1 MKVVEVVGA
10 GLAGCEAALQCAR
23 LGVPVRLLEMRP
35 GKMTEAH
42 ETGDVAELVCSNS
55 LKSDEPENAH
65 GLLKAELRIF
75 GSVLLECA
83 ERARVPGGKAL
94 VVDRR
99 RFSAE
104 VQSALSRAGVSIERA
119 EVSSLPPFAGWYRSR
134 AELSDPHQPMVGGTW
149 DGLGTRSELSD
160 NSVMSRAAV
169 TVIATGPLTSSPLAD
184 TLQALFGTE
193 HLFFYD
199 AIAPIVSAESLD
211 MSRVFEGSRY
221 GAGSDYLNCPMDEDE
236 YGRFVDALLGAELHP
251 LHKFENPEAEH
262 PQITQMSRQHLRT
275 PQQEPGTRDEEPGTF
290 FEGCL
295 PVEEIARRGR
305 LALAFGPMKPVG
317 LVDPRTGKRPFAVV
331 QLRRE
336 NAEGT
341 MYNLVGFQTRLK
353 LGEQQRVFR
362 MIPGLAKVAFLRF
375 GSIHRNT
382 FLDSP
387 KVLLPTLQTRV
398 SPDLL
403 VAGQLAGVEGYVES
417 IGAGLVA
424 GINAARLAGGDEAVE
439 LPREMMLGSLLRYIS
454 GGSENLGQSPAAK
467 TRPQSGTVPVFPVR
481 GQSPRFQP
489 MNANFGL
496 LPSISGD
503 SPRKRLR
510 GRDKRRAMAERA
522 LNAARGFALTV
533 AKNRG

>member
-1 MKVVEVVGA
+1 MTVTIVGA

-23 LGVPVRLLEMRP
+23 RGVPVRLVEMRP
-35 GKMTEAH
+35 VKTTEAH

-55 LKSDEPENAH
+55 LKSDGQENAH
-65 GLLKAELRIF
+65 GLLKAELRVL
-75 GSVLLECA
+75 GSALLECA

-104 VQSALSRAGVSIERA
+104 VQSKLSRAGVSVERR
-119 EVSSLPPFAGWYRSR
+119 EVDSLPPVSGWYRMRS
-134 AELSDPHQPMVGGTW
+134 ELADPHQPTVE
-149 DGLGTRSELSD
+149 LGTTVDRSSLIVHRS
-160 NSVMSRAAV
+160 SGRAEDV
-169 TVIATGPLTSSPLAD
+169 TVIATGPLTSSSMAD
-184 TLQALFGTE
+184 ALQTLLGTE

-199 AIAPIVSAESLD
+199 AIAPIVAAESLD
-211 MSRVFEGSRY
+211 MGRVFEGSRY
-221 GAGSDYLNCPMDEDE
+221 GAGSDYLNCPMTEEE

-251 LHKFENPEAEH
+251 LHEFEK
-262 PQITQMSRQHLRT
+262 PQ
-275 PQQEPGTRDEEPGTF
+275 F

-317 LVDPRTGKRPFAVV
+317 LVDPRGHDPKSQEDFGHVPRRPFAVV

-336 NAEGT
+336 NTEGT

-353 LGEQQRVFR
+353 QGEQERVFR
-362 MIPGLAKVAFLRF
+362 MIPGLEKVAFLRF

-387 KVLLPTLQTRV
+387 KVLLPTLQTRA
-398 SPDLL
+398 SPGLL

-417 IGAGLVA
+417 IGAGLIA
-424 GINAARLAGGDEAVE
+424 GINAARLAGGEEPVE

-454 GGSENLGQSPAAK
+454 GGSAK
-467 TRPQSGTVPVFPVR
+467 QGTVPVF
-481 GQSPRFQP
+481 RFQP

-496 LPSISGD
+496 LP
-503 SPRKRLR
+503 PLVKRLR
-510 GRDKRRAMAERA
+510 GWDKRQALAEHA
-522 LNAARGFALTV
+522 LEAAGGFALTL
-533 AKNRG
+533 NDNGG